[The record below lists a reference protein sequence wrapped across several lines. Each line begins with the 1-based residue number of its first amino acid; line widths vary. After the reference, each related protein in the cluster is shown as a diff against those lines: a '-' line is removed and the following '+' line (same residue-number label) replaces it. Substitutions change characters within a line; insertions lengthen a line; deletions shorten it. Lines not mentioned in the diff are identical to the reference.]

1 VSRPSPRTALSR
13 SRSRRLLRTL
23 AVVGALAVAGP
34 ALSPLAQAD
43 DLHDKKHKV
52 QQGIDQALSSLDD
65 SSKALD
71 TAESNLKAARSQLVD
86 AQTRLAATQGELT
99 AAQALDAQMQAKLAA
114 AEQQLAD
121 AQQQVAQGKAAVISQ
136 RADIGRLVAGDY
148 QYGDPR
154 LLGLSMVLT
163 AKDPDE
169 LASQLGTVDSLM
181 DRESGMYDHLRA
193 TEAMLRTQEK
203 KVAEAKQEVEVQ
215 RKAAAAN
222 LVRRQQL
229 EQQAAANKAEVVAL
243 VASRTQAA
251 AAARQVRAHDA
262 QKLKELKK
270 EEARIKK
277 LILARAKQH
286 QGGAFSGDTG
296 GFLLRP
302 VANSYITSPYGWRKH
317 PIYGYW
323 GLHNGDDF
331 HAPCGTPELAS
342 ADGTVIA
349 EYYSS
354 VWGNRLY
361 LDVGEVNGKAMTLIY
376 NHISS
381 YRARTGQHVS
391 RGEVVSLAGTTGWST
406 GCHLH
411 FTVMLDGVAVDPTQ
425 FF

>member
-1 VSRPSPRTALSR
+1 M
-13 SRSRRLLRTL
+13 
-23 AVVGALAVAGP
+23 AGP
-34 ALSPLAQAD
+34 AMAPLAHAD

-71 TAESNLKAARSQLVD
+71 AAENKLAAARTQLVA
-86 AQTRLAATQGELT
+86 AQKTLAATQGELA
-99 AAQALDAQMQAKLAA
+99 AAQVLDAQMQAKLAA

-121 AQQQVAQGKAAVISQ
+121 AQQQVVQGKAAVIAQ

-193 TEAMLRTQEK
+193 TEAMLRAQEK
-203 KVAEAKQEVEVQ
+203 KVASAKQEVEVQ
-215 RKAAAAN
+215 RQAAAAN

-229 EQQAAANKAEVVAL
+229 EQQAAASRAAVAAL

-251 AAARQVRAHDA
+251 VTARQVRAHDA
-262 QKLKELKK
+262 RKLQQLKK
-270 EEARIKK
+270 QEARIKR

-286 QGGAFSGDTG
+286 KGGAFSGDTG

-342 ADGTVIA
+342 ANGTVIA

-381 YRARTGQHVS
+381 YRAHTGERVS
-391 RGEVVSLAGTTGWST
+391 RGEVVALAGTTGWST

>member
-1 VSRPSPRTALSR
+1 
-13 SRSRRLLRTL
+13 
-23 AVVGALAVAGP
+23 
-34 ALSPLAQAD
+34 
-43 DLHDKKHKV
+43 
-52 QQGIDQALSSLDD
+52 
-65 SSKALD
+65 
-71 TAESNLKAARSQLVD
+71 
-86 AQTRLAATQGELT
+86 
-99 AAQALDAQMQAKLAA
+99 M
-114 AEQQLAD
+114 
-121 AQQQVAQGKAAVISQ
+121 
-136 RADIGRLVAGDY
+136 
-148 QYGDPR
+148 
-154 LLGLSMVLT
+154 
-163 AKDPDE
+163 
-169 LASQLGTVDSLM
+169 
-181 DRESGMYDHLRA
+181 LRA
-193 TEAMLRTQEK
+193 QEK
-203 KVAEAKQEVEVQ
+203 KVASAKQEVEVQ
-215 RKAAAAN
+215 RQAAAAN

-229 EQQAAANKAEVVAL
+229 EQQAAASRAAVAAL

-251 AAARQVRAHDA
+251 VAARQVRAHDA
-262 QKLKELKK
+262 RKLQQLKK
-270 EEARIKK
+270 QEARIRR

-286 QGGAFSGDTG
+286 KGGAFSGDTG

-342 ADGTVIA
+342 ANGTVIA

-381 YRARTGQHVS
+381 YRAHTGERVS
-391 RGEVVSLAGTTGWST
+391 RGEVVALAGTTGWST